1 MNPRQIPGSVTRVP
15 DLLSKSPTNICLLSN
30 CVGINRITFVST
42 NEMDFSKPAII
53 FTTDR
58 QWRYLSVRLQNLIQ
72 HWTLKMVTTT
82 KKKIKEKD
90 MFGFNVR
97 SKWQHECEGVVLE
110 DIEGWCC
117 WWWWNDQWCIMM
129 ERTLP
134 MKCQVRIWVS
144 NECDMVIENIRSE
157 VKMNVW
163 CIFQNL
169 KLGALVLSLAKLF
182 WVREWEKIIY
192 LPRPGPWQKWLYISV
207 IFHNS
212 DFMDNGWNI

>member
-1 MNPRQIPGSVTRVP
+1 MQYCQQLSTATSTTQNITLSRQIPGSVTRVP

-97 SKWQHECEGVVLE
+97 CKWRQHECEGVVLE

-117 WWWWNDQWCIMM
+117 WWWWNDQWWKEHFQWNARLESEWVVSVTWWLRISEVRWRWMYD
-129 ERTLP
+129 
-134 MKCQVRIWVS
+134 VFFRIWS
-144 NECDMVIENIRSE
+144 
-157 VKMNVW
+157 W
-163 CIFQNL
+163 
-169 KLGALVLSLAKLF
+169 
-182 WVREWEKIIY
+182 
-192 LPRPGPWQKWLYISV
+192 GPW
-207 IFHNS
+207 F
-212 DFMDNGWNI
+212 FP